1 MNTLRQKSVFQV
13 KQINTPSTQ
22 STTRK
27 SLQCR
32 SKRANTEHNYP
43 EVSQFEPSKK
53 RNREQF
59 LPQTHQQY
67 LKAKRTIE
75 YTNQI
80 QQQRR
85 QQTQHNEI
93 PFDLKMAYII
103 KRQSVTGRK
112 ILHRSSFEE
121 SVSSPISK
129 KKLDSIY
136 EESFQLQ
143 PIIKEPILEQEC
155 LGYPSLH
162 QEWDKRWESLFET
175 FFEMQAVKSKNI
187 SQQSDTRKYSR
198 VKFSKGIVMKNNQ
211 RPIINRI
218 NTDEITILK
227 RELSKQ
233 PTYRDIQKLEPI
245 FQKNK
250 FFARFNEII
259 RKLIIQQCQLR
270 EYQPDELVLSNEINC
285 DKVFAIVQGSCKVVM
300 TSFNKNQ
307 EVLGK
312 MVIRSIY
319 DGYHINVDNLLIEK
333 KIDDIKQINNIS
345 EANLQQYVKSEIYA
359 QEKSVLIEISREIYD
374 NVLTYAIDEEMRE
387 KIELLQR
394 IKILGC
400 NKDLRPLAA
409 ILHYH
414 QYQFGDLII
423 SAQQEIKHCYFIKS
437 GRVKVTICTRKQ
449 RELYN
454 YLTQT
459 TQTDLFDFSE
469 ETQIVKTTKNID
481 HCGKILRKNKNN
493 HPLMEMNI
501 HIDIK
506 NLEIGEFFGGSS
518 LLTPQE
524 IIATNRY
531 KKNKLALVSLIA
543 LTPVVELYSIDSMEF
558 ETLPDGFQHQLKE
571 LSLSQSEF
579 DDFDVD
585 KIVNDYDQWSILKQA
600 YYKSLTKH

>member
-1 MNTLRQKSVFQV
+1 MNTLRKKSVFQV
-13 KQINTPSTQ
+13 KQIKTPSTE
-22 STTRK
+22 STIRK
-27 SLQCR
+27 SLQSR
-32 SKRANTEHNYP
+32 SKRANTEYNYP

-67 LKAKRTIE
+67 LKAKRDIE
-75 YTNQI
+75 YTNNF
-80 QQQRR
+80 QQRKR

-93 PFDLKMAYII
+93 PFDLKQAYII
-103 KRQSVTGRK
+103 KRQSETGRK
-112 ILHRSSFEE
+112 ILHKSSFEE
-121 SVSSPISK
+121 SVSSLITK
-129 KKLDSIY
+129 KKLDSFGK
-136 EESFQLQ
+136 ESFLLQ
-143 PIIKEPILEQEC
+143 PIKKEPIFEQEN

-175 FFEMQAVKSKNI
+175 FFEMKAVKSKNI
-187 SQQSDTRKYSR
+187 SQQIETRKDSR
-198 VKFSKGIVMKNNQ
+198 VKFSKGIVMKYNQ
-211 RPIINRI
+211 RSIINKI
-218 NTDEITILK
+218 NNDEINILK

-233 PTYRDIQKLEPI
+233 LSYRDIQRLDPI

-270 EYQPDELVLSNEINC
+270 EYQPDQLVLSNEINR
-285 DKVFAIVQGSCKVVM
+285 DKVFGIVLGSCKVVM

-307 EVLGK
+307 EILGR

-333 KIDDIKQINNIS
+333 KIEDIKQMNDIS

-359 QEKSVLIEISREIYD
+359 QEKCILIEISREIYD
-374 NVLTYAIDEEMRE
+374 NVLTYAIDEGMKE

-409 ILHYH
+409 ILHHH
-414 QYQFGDLII
+414 QYKFGDLII
-423 SAQQEIKHCYFIKS
+423 SAQQEINHCYFIKS

-449 RELYN
+449 RELFN

-459 TQTDLFDFSE
+459 TQTDLYDFQE
-469 ETQIVKTTKNID
+469 ETSIIKTSKNID
-481 HCGKILRKNKNN
+481 HCGKILRMNKNN
-493 HPLMEMNI
+493 CPMMEMNI

-506 NLEIGEFFGGSS
+506 NLEVGEFFGGSS
-518 LLTPQE
+518 LLTQQE
-524 IIATNRY
+524 IKVTNRY
-531 KKNKLALVSLIA
+531 KKDKIALVSLIA
-543 LTPVVELYSIDSMEF
+543 LTPIVELYSIDSMEF

-571 LSLSQSEF
+571 LSSSQSEF
-579 DDFDVD
+579 DDFDVN

-600 YYKSLTKH
+600 YYKSLVKN

>member
-1 MNTLRQKSVFQV
+1 MNSLRKKSVFQM
-13 KQINTPSTQ
+13 KQVETPSTE

-27 SLQCR
+27 SLISK
-32 SKRANTEHNYP
+32 SKRAKTEHSYP

-53 RNREQF
+53 RNREQL

-67 LKAKRTIE
+67 LKAKRDIE
-75 YTNQI
+75 YTYLM
-80 QQQRR
+80 QQRR
-85 QQTQHNEI
+85 RQKTQHNEI

-112 ILHRSSFEE
+112 ILHKSSFEE
-121 SVSSPISK
+121 SISSPITK
-129 KKLDSIY
+129 KKLDSIC
-136 EESFQLQ
+136 EETFQLQ
-143 PIIKEPILEQEC
+143 PIKKDPILEQEC

-187 SQQSDTRKYSR
+187 SQQNETRKDSR

-211 RPIINRI
+211 RPINTRI
-218 NTDEITILK
+218 NNDEILVLK

-233 PTYRDIQKLEPI
+233 PINRDILRLEPI
-245 FQKNK
+245 FSKNK
-250 FFARFNEII
+250 FLSRFNEII
-259 RKLIIQQCQLR
+259 RKIIIQQCQLR

-285 DKVFAIVQGSCKVVM
+285 DKVFVIVLGSCKVVM
-300 TSFNKNQ
+300 TSFNKDQ
-307 EVLGK
+307 EILGR

-333 KIDDIKQINNIS
+333 KIEDIKKMNNLS
-345 EANLQQYVKSEIYA
+345 EANLQQYVKSEIYS
-359 QEKSVLIEISREIYD
+359 QEKTVVIEISREIYD

-387 KIELLQR
+387 KIELLQK
-394 IKILGC
+394 IKILGM

-409 ILHYH
+409 VLHHHEYK
-414 QYQFGDLII
+414 FGDLII
-423 SAQQEIKHCYFIKS
+423 SANQEIRHCYFVKS

-454 YLTQT
+454 YLTQSN
-459 TQTDLFDFSE
+459 QIELYDFSE
-469 ETQIVKTTKNID
+469 ESSVVKTSKNID
-481 HCGKILRKNKNN
+481 HCGKILKTSKNN
-493 HPLMEMNI
+493 HPVMEMNI

-506 NLEIGEFFGGSS
+506 SLEVGDFFGGSS
-518 LLTPQE
+518 LLTQQE
-524 IIATNRY
+524 IISTNRY
-531 KKNKLALVSLIA
+531 KKDKLALVSLIA

-579 DDFDVD
+579 DDFDVN
-585 KIVNDYDQWSILKQA
+585 KIVNDYDQWSMLKQA
-600 YYKSLTKH
+600 YYKSLVKK